1 MDMLQKNRM
10 GHCNVSSLTNQRAT
24 VSCILM
30 IRLDIVLSITNNEIA
45 SVTKVAMTKPA
56 VKLMA

>member
-1 MDMLQKNRM
+1 
-10 GHCNVSSLTNQRAT
+10 
-24 VSCILM
+24 M